1 MMLRKLWCVAAAA
14 LAASAGAD
22 VTLEKSVALSFGE
35 AQLVC
40 KEPGPWRF
48 ATSVVREGDVDVV
61 TVTLAAETPAV
72 PPEFEFTFD
81 VSGAGAY
88 DVWTSPYQAGTTL
101 YPSYWSQWRYS
112 SQLAES
118 LPLVSAFGH
127 DTNVLTVVSS
137 EALRKVLTRMAFDP
151 KKDRLAAGFR
161 YFTEPEAPLAAYSVK
176 MRLDRR
182 RTFWAD
188 AVSSG
193 ADWMARA
200 GGHTPAVV
208 PSAAY
213 EPLYSTWYAF
223 WQDVHADV
231 LERELAAAA
240 KLGMKTA
247 ILDDGW
253 QKEESSKYYSKTGD
267 WQPVASR
274 FPDMKGHVARVHKL
288 GLKYMLWLSVPYV
301 GDESAAWSRFQGK
314 FLHYDKGC
322 GAGVLD
328 PRFPEVREH
337 LIATYERVIRD
348 WGFDGLKLDFIDEF
362 RIRGEG
368 DPAVKENYAGRDIRS
383 VPGATD
389 RLMTDILARL
399 RAIKPDVLVEFRQ
412 NYVGPAIRKY
422 GNILRAADAPYDY
435 RTNRKRI
442 ADLRLTSGNT
452 AVHSDMLGWSPE
464 ETPEGASLPILNTIF
479 STVQYSMKLG
489 KLPVEQQDVIR
500 HWIDFARVHREALL
514 HGSFEAHHAELG
526 YPLLAGESTAER
538 IVGVYADTTVA
549 KTAANKPTIL
559 LNATTASALVV
570 DFAADASVETFDCR
584 GRRVGMQKVPRGLVR
599 LAIPPS
605 GYAAFLYNCGQ

>member
-1 MMLRKLWCVAAAA
+1 MKVLLSVVLVLGASVLGAAP
-14 LAASAGAD
+14 
-22 VTLEKSVALSFGE
+22 LEKSVKLSFGD

-40 KEPGPWRF
+40 KEPGSWRF
-48 ATSVVREGDVDVV
+48 ATSVAREEGVDVV
-61 TVTLAAETPAV
+61 TVTLAADAPSV

-88 DVWTSPYQAGTTL
+88 DVWTSPYQNLTTL
-101 YPSYWSQWRYS
+101 YPSYWAQWRYP
-112 SQLAES
+112 SQLAHS
-118 LPLVSAFGH
+118 LPLVCAFGH
-127 DTNVLTVVSS
+127 DTNVLAVASS
-137 EALRKVLTRMAFDP
+137 EALRKVFTRLAFDP
-151 KKDRLAAGFR
+151 KKDRLAAGFK
-161 YFTEPEAPLAAYSVK
+161 YFTEPEAPLGSYRVE
-176 MRLDRR
+176 MRIDRR

-193 ADWMARA
+193 AEWMARA
-200 GGHTPAVV
+200 GGHVAADV
-208 PSAAY
+208 PPLAY

-223 WQDVHADV
+223 WQDVHADA
-231 LERELAAAA
+231 LERELALAA

-253 QKEESSKYYSKTGD
+253 QKEESRAYYSKTGD

-288 GLKYMLWLSVPYV
+288 GIKYMLWLSVPYV
-301 GDESAAWSRFQGK
+301 GDESAAWKRFQGK
-314 FLHYDKGC
+314 FLRYDKGS

-337 LIATYERVIRD
+337 LIATYERIVRD

-362 RIRGEG
+362 KIPDDG
-368 DPAVKENYAGRDIRS
+368 DPAVKDDYAGRDIRS
-383 VPGATD
+383 VPEATD

-399 RAIKPDVLVEFRQ
+399 KAIKPDVLVEFRQ

-422 GNILRAADAPYDY
+422 GNMLRAADVPYDF

-442 ADLRLTSGNT
+442 ADLRLTSGKT

-464 ETPEGASLPILNTIF
+464 ETPEGASLPILNVIF

-489 KLPVEQQDVIR
+489 KLPAEQHAVIR
-500 HWIDFARVHREALL
+500 HWIDFARAHREALL
-514 HGSFEAHHAELG
+514 LGSFEAHHAELG
-526 YPLLAGESTAER
+526 YPLLAGESAAER
-538 IVGVYADTTVA
+538 IVGVYADSVVA
-549 KTAANKPTIL
+549 KTAAGKPTIL
-559 LNATTASALVV
+559 LNATTAGSLAV
-570 DFAADASVETFDCR
+570 DFAADAAVETYDCL
-584 GRRVGMQKVPRGLVR
+584 GRRIGTQKAVRGLGR

-605 GYAAFLYNCGQ
+605 GYVVIRSR